1 MLKLPKLI
9 YANKFSLTPLP
20 PPGTFA
26 NHTILIT
33 GGTSGLGLATAVH
46 FLNLGASKVIITGR
60 TLAKAEAAKKEIEA
74 QVHVEDAGVVEVRVL
89 DMSTFAGIKEF
100 ADRVKSEVKSVDYV
114 LLNAGVLATTF
125 RMGEE
130 GYEESI
136 AVNCLGTALLAIL
149 LLPWVK
155 DAGRGNGH
163 LGVVTS
169 GLHRGMSKLSTSNT
183 LGSCYTSGLATK
195 CC

>member
-26 NHTILIT
+26 NHIILIT

-46 FLNLGASKVIITGR
+46 FLNLGAARVIITGR
-60 TLAKAEAAKKEIEA
+60 TLAKGEAAKKEIEA

-89 DMSTFAGIKEF
+89 DMSTFAGIKDF

-155 DAGRGNGH
+155 AAGRGNGH

-169 GLHRGMSKLSTSNT
+169 GLHRGT
-183 LGSCYTSGLATK
+183 L
-195 CC
+195 

>member
-1 MLKLPKLI
+1 M
-9 YANKFSLTPLP
+9 
-20 PPGTFA
+20 
-26 NHTILIT
+26 
-33 GGTSGLGLATAVH
+33 
-46 FLNLGASKVIITGR
+46 IITGR

-74 QVHVEDAGVVEVRVL
+74 QVLVEDAGVVEVRVL